1 MEKAKLII
9 VVGKN
14 KAGYFSCPLCD
25 GEAQFCWITM
35 GDCAIENDK
44 INHRTYCPL
53 SNSEVVIKMGD
64 LMHEDYINT
73 KAEKPED
80 PNEPKENKAADK
92 PQ

>member
-1 MEKAKLII
+1 MEDAKIVV

-44 INHRTYCPL
+44 INYKTYCPL
-53 SNSEVVIKMGD
+53 SSSDVVIKMGA
-64 LMHEDYINT
+64 LEHKDYINT
-73 KAEKPED
+73 KAQKPGD
-80 PNEPKENKAADK
+80 PDAP
-92 PQ
+92 